1 MWVPLAVL
9 AFLSIFGGWVNVP
22 HAISDSFLGGFGL
35 LPMTEWLHEWLHPI
49 VGTATEIQAAN
60 MGEFAHHAPFG
71 GGELL
76 WAVLSTVAALVV
88 VLGAARVVGGFKIL
102 PAADAPKPE
111 GFKKVLYMKYYVDEI
126 YDRVIV
132 QPLIRA
138 SRFAWKVIDAGIV
151 DGIVNGMGN
160 LARALG
166 WFGSLFQTG
175 SVNTYALFLAIGV
188 LVILGVV
195 AF

>member
-1 MWVPLAVL
+1 M
-9 AFLSIFGGWVNVP
+9 S
-22 HAISDSFLGGFGL
+22 
-35 LPMTEWLHEWLHPI
+35 EWLHEWLHPI

-132 QPLIRA
+132 QTT
-138 SRFAWKVIDAGIV
+138 ID
-151 DGIVNGMGN
+151 MCHS
-160 LARALG
+160 LG
-166 WFGSLFQTG
+166 YT
-175 SVNTYALFLAIGV
+175 
-188 LVILGVV
+188 VV
-195 AF
+195 AEGVEYEETMTLLEAMGCDMIQGFFLTPPLPLDELKQWLRDRERLDTASLRA

>member
-1 MWVPLAVL
+1 
-9 AFLSIFGGWVNVP
+9 
-22 HAISDSFLGGFGL
+22 
-35 LPMTEWLHEWLHPI
+35 
-49 VGTATEIQAAN
+49 
-60 MGEFAHHAPFG
+60 
-71 GGELL
+71 
-76 WAVLSTVAALVV
+76 VLSTVAALVV
-88 VLGAARVVGGFKIL
+88 VLISARVVGGFKIL
-102 PAADAPKPE
+102 PASESPAPE
-111 GFKKVLYMKYYVDEI
+111 GFKKVLYMKYYIDEL
-126 YDRVIV
+126 YDRIIV

-151 DGIVNGMGN
+151 DGIVNGLGN

-175 SVNTYALFLAIGV
+175 SLNTYALFLAIGV